1 MKRMKRLIALLC
13 VLVFALAATYL
24 APKLFNDKD
33 STTEQKGDFA
43 LTGRNKDD
51 ITGLAWKKGD
61 AEKAFVYENGVWIM
75 AEDALFPVDQ
85 EKLSSLLD
93 KAVAIKASR
102 KIENISSYADYGLE
116 NPAFL
121 LTVTWKDGA
130 ITEYGLGD
138 KTPFNDGYYLS
149 SSDESGLV
157 YVTDSDF
164 STAFNKD
171 INDFA
176 VMETLPEIGTVVKMQ
191 VGSDF
196 SAEYRQETTLIDES
210 VSWFDTNTGFPLDT
224 KSMETLISDAVA
236 LTWEAIVNS
245 FSDTEALTNMNLT
258 DDQAVWVILTD
269 DQGRERTLLIGNQSE
284 DGAYFARLKDSST
297 VYTLSGSCDN
307 VVKAA
312 ADSLYSLSVAPADF
326 EEISD
331 ITFTLDGRTICVQRV
346 TTALSATDGEAA
358 ESTELFV
365 NGQSTQSSAAKDA
378 WKLVSDLKA
387 SGYVT
392 DEVKKNAVLTISL
405 THING
410 RSETITIYEESV
422 NQYILTLSDGR
433 EMLISADKAD
443 KIIRYVKGI

>member
-1 MKRMKRLIALLC
+1 MGN
-13 VLVFALAATYL
+13 F
-24 APKLFNDKD
+24 
-33 STTEQKGDFA
+33 
-43 LTGRNKDD
+43 
-51 ITGLAWKKGD
+51 
-61 AEKAFVYENGVWIM
+61 
-75 AEDALFPVDQ
+75 
-85 EKLSSLLD
+85 LSL
-93 KAVAIKASR
+93 
-102 KIENISSYADYGLE
+102 
-116 NPAFL
+116 
-121 LTVTWKDGA
+121 
-130 ITEYGLGD
+130 YGLGD

-346 TTALSATDGEAA
+346 TAALSATDGEAA

-405 THING
+405 TLING